1 MPAAF
6 IPSPGRGLW
15 HIGPVP
21 VRGYALCVLLAIV
34 VWLWVAD
41 RRYRQIGGSPG
52 FILDLAAW
60 AVPLGLV
67 GGRVYSVL
75 ASYQLYF
82 GHGRDWA
89 NMFRFWDGAFGLPG
103 GVAAGA
109 LGAWIAC
116 RRAGV
121 RLGPVAG
128 AAAPALAFAAAIICW
143 ASWFGQ
149 ESYGRPTTAAWAVEI
164 SPGYRVS
171 GFENFTTFQPTFLY
185 QSIWDVL
192 AGVMVI
198 LAARR
203 FALSGDR
210 VFAVYAA
217 LQAIGS
223 LCTQQLQIAYA
234 QRLLGLRVEQIVMI
248 GALASAAGYLYQT
261 RSRKGPDVVGPA
273 STELAASAPPGGL
286 AAADRAGAAASSPH
300 PRGDYSG

>member
-1 MPAAF
+1 MPSAF

-15 HIGPVP
+15 HIGPIP
-21 VRGYALCVLLAIV
+21 VRGYALCVLLGIV
-34 VWLWVAD
+34 VCLWVAD
-41 RRYRQIGGSPG
+41 RRYLRIGGRPG
-52 FILDLAAW
+52 FVLDLAAW
-60 AVPLGLV
+60 AVPFGLV
-67 GGRVYSVL
+67 GGRLYSVL
-75 ASYQLYF
+75 VSYQLYF

-116 RRAGV
+116 RRSGA

-128 AAAPALAFAAAIICW
+128 AAAPGLAFAAAIICW
-143 ASWFGQ
+143 GSWFGQ
-149 ESYGRPTTAAWAVEI
+149 ESYGRPATVPWAVEI
-164 SPGYRVS
+164 SPEHRVS

-210 VFAVYAA
+210 IFAVYAG

-223 LCTQQLQIAYA
+223 LCTQQLQIGYA
-234 QRLLGLRVEQIVMI
+234 QRLFGLRAEQAVLICGLA
-248 GALASAAGYLYQT
+248 GAVGYLYLT
-261 RSRKGPDVVGPA
+261 RSRPGPDVIRPA
-273 STELAASAPPGGL
+273 SEVLAADSGVAPSMG
-286 AAADRAGAAASSPH
+286 SK
-300 PRGDYSG
+300 

>member
-21 VRGYALCVLLAIV
+21 VRGYALCVLLGIV
-34 VWLWVAD
+34 VCLWVAD
-41 RRYRQIGGSPG
+41 RRYLRIGGRPG
-52 FILDLAAW
+52 FVLDLAAW
-60 AVPLGLV
+60 AVPFGLV

-75 ASYQLYF
+75 VSYDLYF
-82 GHGRDWA
+82 GPGRDGA
-89 NMFRFWDGAFGLPG
+89 NVFRFWDGAFGLPG

-128 AAAPALAFAAAIICW
+128 AAAPGLAFAAAIICW
-143 ASWFGQ
+143 GSWFGQ
-149 ESYGRPTTAAWAVEI
+149 DSYGSPATAAWAVEI
-164 SPGYRVS
+164 SPEHRVS
-171 GFENFTTFQPTFLY
+171 GFENFATFQPTFLY
-185 QSIWDVL
+185 QSIWDLL

-210 VFAVYAA
+210 AFALYAA
-217 LQAIGS
+217 LQAAGS
-223 LCTQQLQIAYA
+223 LCTQQLQIGYA
-234 QRLLGLRVEQIVMI
+234 QRLFGLRAEQAVLI
-248 GALASAAGYLYQT
+248 GVLTGAAGYLYLT
-261 RSRKGPDVVGPA
+261 RSRTGPDAPAPA
-273 STELAASAPPGGL
+273 SGTRP
-286 AAADRAGAAASSPH
+286 ADGSVALSMGPK
-300 PRGDYSG
+300 

>member
-21 VRGYALCVLLAIV
+21 VRGYALCVLLGIV
-34 VWLWVAD
+34 VCLWVAD
-41 RRYRQIGGSPG
+41 RRYLRIGGRPG
-52 FILDLAAW
+52 FVLDLAAW
-60 AVPLGLV
+60 AVPFGLV

-75 ASYQLYF
+75 VSYHLYF
-82 GHGRDWA
+82 GPGRDWA
-89 NMFRFWDGAFGLPG
+89 DVFRFWDGAFGLPG

-128 AAAPALAFAAAIICW
+128 AAAPGLAFAAAIICW
-143 ASWFGQ
+143 GSWLGQ
-149 ESYGRPTTAAWAVEI
+149 ESYGRPATAAWAVEI
-164 SPGYRVS
+164 SPEHRVS
-171 GFENFTTFQPTFLY
+171 GFENFATFQPTFLY

-210 VFAVYAA
+210 AFALYAA
-217 LQAIGS
+217 LQAAGS
-223 LCTQQLQIAYA
+223 LCTQQLRIGYA
-234 QRLLGLRVEQIVMI
+234 QRLFGLRAEQAVLI
-248 GALASAAGYLYQT
+248 GVLAGAAGYFYLT
-261 RSRKGPDVVGPA
+261 RSRSGPDVVGPA
-273 STELAASAPPGGL
+273 SGTRLADSSV
-286 AAADRAGAAASSPH
+286 ASSMA
-300 PRGDYSG
+300 RNDN